1 MCIKLLVD
9 TCGDDCGFS
18 LEIVPEHGWD
28 YVIITEYGE
37 DWMGNIGMVSIFL
50 MKSNRYSNL
59 WGILI

>member
-37 DWMGNIGMVSIFL
+37 DWMGNIGMVSIFF
-50 MKSNRYSNL
+50 NEE
-59 WGILI
+59 W